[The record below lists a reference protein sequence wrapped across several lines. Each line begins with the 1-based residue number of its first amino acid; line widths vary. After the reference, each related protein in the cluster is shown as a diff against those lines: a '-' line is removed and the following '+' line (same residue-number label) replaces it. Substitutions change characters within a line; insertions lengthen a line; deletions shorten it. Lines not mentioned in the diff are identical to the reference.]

1 MPGQRLLPCTQK
13 HIEILSSFSVRY
25 PNPQEVEG
33 GVVVRLV
40 RLQDPVTSPVL
51 RSVRNRQYG
60 IRGNER
66 WWILGVG
73 MLGTGL
79 LAGLGMWQLG
89 RMQWKQK
96 LIEYRR
102 RQLRRPPVWIK
113 SEPFPWVPA
122 ECGGKGEKK
131 TSDGAGSSPVSETA
145 RDREGTSADHAGEQE
160 GGSHGGQS
168 ALSEEDRVISERDV
182 RAQRENSQ
190 CVSLPSADCL
200 SLPHLAAA
208 ERPAALLEGC
218 APDAVGSEAE
228 RSRLLALWAYRP
240 VVVRGVLDTSTELV
254 VGPRPGLEP
263 GSPGYV
269 FVSPLRLEDGSTLLV
284 NKGHLPMEK
293 AKLPAFGRG
302 VERREGPWCVREMNL
317 KLGAAALNDG
327 QSVSSLRGRA
337 CGGIDLFQKQSRE
350 EPPGWV
356 TVRGVLD
363 PGETPNTTWSSLLA
377 GNRPKE
383 GQFIF
388 LVPADLVDGLRPG
401 SVKNRRSC
409 AAMLV
414 SAYDIVY
421 DEDILEARE
430 RLGTG
435 KDGRGPRPAQAAAL
449 HSEASS
455 CEVSETA
462 QGVLNGEVREG
473 NTQVGLLTPSMRS
486 AGISDANQAPSA
498 ELVPQPL
505 ASPAAVSK
513 SQPGLHDPSPLV
525 ALLGLSGVR
534 RRFSDYQ
541 QKRRDDY
548 LLFWADEHTHF
559 NYACQ
564 WFVMALCAASMT
576 LYKFVQVSRWRW

>member
-13 HIEILSSFSVRY
+13 DIEILSSSSVRY

-73 MLGTGL
+73 MLGTCV
-79 LAGLGMWQLG
+79 LAGLGVWQLS

-96 LIEYRR
+96 LIDYRR

-122 ECGGKGEKK
+122 ECGEKGGKKI
-131 TSDGAGSSPVSETA
+131 SDGADSSPASDTA
-145 RDREGTSADHAGEQE
+145 HDREGTGTDHAAEQE
-160 GGSHGGQS
+160 AGSHSGQS

-182 RAQRENSQ
+182 RAQWENSQ
-190 CVSLPSADCL
+190 GVSLPSTYCL
-200 SLPHLAAA
+200 SLPGLTAAP
-208 ERPAALLEGC
+208 RPGTALEGC
-218 APDAVGSEAE
+218 APDAHGLESE

-284 NKGHLPMEK
+284 NKGHLPIEK
-293 AKLPAFGRG
+293 ARLPAFDRG

-317 KLGAAALNDG
+317 KVGAAALNDG
-327 QSVSSLRGRA
+327 ESVSSLRGQA
-337 CGGIDLFQKQSRE
+337 CGIDMFKKQSRD

-377 GNRPKE
+377 GNRSKE

-388 LVPADLVDGLRPG
+388 LVPVDLVDGLRPG

-414 SAYDIVY
+414 NAYDIVY
-421 DEDILEARE
+421 DEDLLEAQE
-430 RLGTG
+430 RRGTL
-435 KDGRGPRPAQAAAL
+435 KDGSRPPRAQAPGVHA
-449 HSEASS
+449 EASS
-455 CEVSETA
+455 RIVLETA
-462 QGVLNGEVREG
+462 QGLLNGEVTEA
-473 NTQVGLLTPSMRS
+473 NVQHGLLTPSMSS
-486 AGISDANQAPSA
+486 AGISDTSQDPSA
-498 ELVPQPL
+498 QVFSQPL
-505 ASPAAVSK
+505 ASPATVSK
-513 SQPGLHDPSPLV
+513 SVPGLHDPSSPV